1 MKWLDMFSTRF
12 LINIKDQV
20 AGLSYKVPLSDHL
33 TREFIIFQVPA
44 VVMWIS
50 VCISRFSQIVLCLV
64 GVKTRHG
71 EGHIYR
77 SIIYRI
83 RVNVT
88 PPPHPPK
95 SERCRRSI
103 SFSTLE
109 SATATG
115 PETWRRAPVHP
126 QFEDVAISLSLFSG
140 RFRKHIVSKCDY
152 RSPESREG
160 STNDCW
166 WGMNYCTSRE
176 VQSNQLLTFHSEAGA

>member
-1 MKWLDMFSTRF
+1 MKWLDMFSTKF

-33 TREFIIFQVPA
+33 TREFIIFQVLA

-88 PPPHPPK
+88 PPPPPEVWTMQK
-95 SERCRRSI
+95 KHQLQHLGERHSHRSWNMEKRPCLSTI
-103 SFSTLE
+103 WGCSNFSVTIFRKI
-109 SATATG
+109 
-115 PETWRRAPVHP
+115 PETYH
-126 QFEDVAISLSLFSG
+126 Q
-140 RFRKHIVSKCDY
+140 
-152 RSPESREG
+152 
-160 STNDCW
+160 
-166 WGMNYCTSRE
+166 
-176 VQSNQLLTFHSEAGA
+176 